1 MNIQKGS
8 IVRAKSGRDKGK
20 FFLVLS
26 IEGHVAFI
34 ADGKTRKLEKPKKK
48 NLLHLA
54 ATTVVYTGSA
64 ETNPQIKRILSDLK
78 ND

>member
-26 IEGHVAFI
+26 VEGHFAFI
-34 ADGKTRKLEKPKKK
+34 ADGKTRKLEKPK

>member
-26 IEGHVAFI
+26 VEGHFAFI

-54 ATTVVYTGSA
+54 L
-64 ETNPQIKRILSDLK
+64 QL
-78 ND
+78 

>member
-8 IVRAKSGRDKGK
+8 IVMAKSGRDKGR

-26 IEGHVAFI
+26 VEGNYAFL

-48 NLLHLA
+48 NIIHLA
-54 ATTVVYTGSA
+54 ATTVLYTGSA
-64 ETNPQIKRILSDLK
+64 ETNPQIKRILSNLK

>member
-26 IEGHVAFI
+26 VVGHFAFI
-34 ADGKTRKLEKPKKK
+34 ADGKTRKLEK
-48 NLLHLA
+48 
-54 ATTVVYTGSA
+54 VYTGSA

>member
-1 MNIQKGS
+1 M
-8 IVRAKSGRDKGK
+8 R
-20 FFLVLS
+20 
-26 IEGHVAFI
+26 FI

-78 ND
+78 TTNGGL

>member
-8 IVRAKSGRDKGK
+8 IVRAKSGHDKGR

-26 IEGHVAFI
+26 TEGNYAFI
-34 ADGKTRKLEKPKKK
+34 ADGKTRRLEKPKKK
-48 NLLHLA
+48 NILHLA
-54 ATTVVYTGSA
+54 ATNIIYTGSA
-64 ETNPQIKRILSDLK
+64 KTNPQIKRILSDLK

>member
-26 IEGHVAFI
+26 VEGHFAFI

-54 ATTVVYTGSA
+54 ASA

>member
-8 IVRAKSGRDKGK
+8 IVRAKSGHDKGR

-26 IEGHVAFI
+26 TEGNYAFI
-34 ADGKTRKLEKPKKK
+34 ADGKTRRLEKPKKK
-48 NLLHLA
+48 NILHLA
-54 ATTVVYTGSA
+54 ATNIIYTGSA

>member
-8 IVRAKSGRDKGK
+8 IFSSKAGRDKWK
-20 FFLVLS
+20 FFLLLS
-26 IEGHVAFI
+26 VDGHFAFI
-34 ADGKTRKLEKPKKK
+34 AVGKTRKLEKPKKK